1 MLCSYD
7 FGFDVTDKMGK
18 KLLFGAPFL
27 TDEHGCVFSDKKMVE
42 LSQSIGGF
50 SLKWCILPKLTYLRM

>member
-27 TDEHGCVFSDKKMVE
+27 TDEHGCVFSDKKN
-42 LSQSIGGF
+42 G
-50 SLKWCILPKLTYLRM
+50 